1 MLVIVLAV
9 GRRVATRIRRPP
21 PEHWP
26 QGTDNLGTSPLPTL
40 KDVKR

>member
-1 MLVIVLAV
+1 MLLLLVAF
-9 GRRVATRIRRPP
+9 RRRGERIRRPP

-26 QGTDNLGTSPLPTL
+26 QGTDNLGTQPLPAL